1 MRYTRL
7 SRIGFVY
14 LVPHY
19 WSPIA
24 SSMVGLHPQ
33 VPVSHRPEYG
43 RAHGKRPLVDNEALN
58 LNSAAKQVDVSLCK
72 LAQ

>member
-7 SRIGFVY
+7 GRIGFVY

-33 VPVSHRPEYG
+33 VPVSHRAEYG
-43 RAHGKRPLVDNEALN
+43 SIWQSSRQATT
-58 LNSAAKQVDVSLCK
+58 C
-72 LAQ
+72 